1 MDWKPKYPIVDYA
14 AIARLKGKVVSN
26 YPRTERTCSICKSD
40 FIRGEFPEGAVKS
53 EDDLIGKDVCRS
65 CGKKYNINGAKI
77 ELMKLELKEILFDQ
91 NRKRLEFKD
100 LV

>member
-53 EDDLIGKDVCRS
+53 EDDLIGKDVCRK
-65 CGKKYNINGAKI
+65 CGKKYNIGGSRD
-77 ELMKLELKEILFDQ
+77 ELI
-91 NRKRLEFKD
+91 RLEIKESLYNQKGPELKD